1 MKTKLKLLKRL
12 GSLLV
17 ALIMSLTYLAP
28 QAFASGNVNAGV
40 LPGTSST
47 DYRTGYGRWLS
58 RAYGARVTLVDA
70 TTGSRVPGYISIDYC
85 THDSIEGVLMEDMYH
100 FETWC
105 KSDYRDGEPLGTP
118 YCDSDYVAL
127 KPPAATDESG
137 KVIATF
143 PVMLNNGY
151 NQNTNETQIKNY
163 FGNANVISEFAYR
176 IGATYEEVTSG
187 KYKFLVEP
195 IAYIKSPEGDTYAV
209 TITEMGLWNKE
220 TRSKDDAGLGYVQRK
235 WGGLYYA
242 ENWPK
247 SLFLQES
254 DIGYPAWNPLN
265 GKTKYVYYNES
276 GGQSSG
282 YGPSDDQIIS
292 SLGLATI
299 AFDPGDPTVHH
310 HIYIV
315 KLNVPK
321 GNTLSYNGRD
331 IPLFT
336 ANITKILKGS
346 PVKDDKGT
354 EVSGGAELAKAM
366 LNYCNA
372 KGFIVSKGTS
382 GVGVWE
388 EVVSYTIDDKT
399 EPASSFVKAD
409 EIIRYLFLS

>member
-1 MKTKLKLLKRL
+1 MKAKPKLFKRL
-12 GSLLV
+12 GSFLV
-17 ALIMSLTYLAP
+17 ALIMSLTCLAP

-40 LPGTSST
+40 LPGTDST

-70 TTGSRVPGYISIDYC
+70 TTGSSIPEYKSIDYC
-85 THDSIEGVLMEDMYH
+85 KESDIEGVPMSKMYH
-100 FETWC
+100 FKGWC
-105 KSDYRDGEPLGTP
+105 KSDYRDGELLGAP
-118 YCDSDYVAL
+118 YCRDDYVAL
-127 KPPAATDESG
+127 KPPEG
-137 KVIATF
+137 F
-143 PVMLNNGY
+143 PVMLNNGAW
-151 NQNTNETQIKNY
+151 QNTNVTEIKNY
-163 FGNANVISEFAYR
+163 FGKDKVIREFAYR

-299 AFDPGDPTVHH
+299 TFTPG
-310 HIYIV
+310 
-315 KLNVPK
+315 
-321 GNTLSYNGRD
+321 
-331 IPLFT
+331 
-336 ANITKILKGS
+336 
-346 PVKDDKGT
+346 
-354 EVSGGAELAKAM
+354 AM
-366 LNYCNA
+366 SL
-372 KGFIVSKGTS
+372 T
-382 GVGVWE
+382 
-388 EVVSYTIDDKT
+388 
-399 EPASSFVKAD
+399 
-409 EIIRYLFLS
+409 